1 MKRIHYQI
9 LTAFM
14 ILIGL
19 NLACQISLGGPD
31 FPNSNIPISTKAAGS
46 VENIWKSAVLDN
58 SKSGT
63 VAFTLT
69 EEQLTSFLA
78 AHLPVEKS
86 SLFINP
92 QIVLQNGQI
101 ILYGQ
106 IKKSYFIANV
116 QIIMQVIIDNNGQ
129 PKLSIISADFG
140 PLPAPPGFLDNISSI
155 INDAFT
161 GSIGPYATGFKIE
174 SIDIGDAKI
183 TITGEKK

>member
-9 LTAFM
+9 LAASM

-31 FPNSNIPISTKAAGS
+31 LPKSNIPISTKAAAS
-46 VENIWKSAVLDN
+46 VENMWKSAVLDN
-58 SKSGT
+58 PKSGT
-63 VAFTLT
+63 IAFTLS

-78 AHLPVEKS
+78 AHLPADQS

-101 ILYGQ
+101 NLYGQ
-106 IKKSYFIANV
+106 VEKSYFIANV
-116 QIIMQVIIDNNGQ
+116 QIIMQVIIDNDGQ

-140 PLPAPPGFLDNISSI
+140 PLPAPPGLLDSISSI
-155 INDAFT
+155 FNDAFT
-161 GSIGPYATGFKIE
+161 GSLGPYATGFKIE
-174 SIDIGDAKI
+174 SIDISNAKI